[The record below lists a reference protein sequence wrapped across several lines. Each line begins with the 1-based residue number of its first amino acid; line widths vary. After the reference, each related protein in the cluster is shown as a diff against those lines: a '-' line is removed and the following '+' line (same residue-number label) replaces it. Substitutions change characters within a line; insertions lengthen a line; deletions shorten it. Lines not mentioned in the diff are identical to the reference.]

1 MVPVM
6 ACAKTVMLPFRV
18 GGVKPRAGDAA
29 IPQARVGE
37 RGRSAFCGYPGN
49 RSVVTAEDG
58 QFRRRRAFFSLY
70 LQSLRTLAPNL
81 AERLPGL
88 KKVSAEVNHEEDGTD
103 VMQRPRNYRLAL
115 ILK

>member
-1 MVPVM
+1 M

-37 RGRSAFCGYPGN
+37 RGGSSAFCGYPGN

-58 QFRRRRAFFSLY
+58 LLRRRPALFSLY
-70 LQSLRTLAPNL
+70 SRSIRAFARKL